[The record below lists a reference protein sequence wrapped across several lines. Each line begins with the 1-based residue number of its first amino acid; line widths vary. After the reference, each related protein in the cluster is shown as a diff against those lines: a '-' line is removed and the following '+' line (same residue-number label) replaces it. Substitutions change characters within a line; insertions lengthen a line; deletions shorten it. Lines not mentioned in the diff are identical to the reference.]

1 MELFKRQDVNKL
13 VDSIGN
19 EKPRTLKVFDLVL
32 LTIGAVI
39 GTGVLVLP
47 GFVAA
52 TEAGP
57 SVILSYAMGGIAAI
71 FIVLCYSEFAAS
83 IPTAGGSYS
92 YIYVCMGK
100 IFSIITFVSVL
111 FGYILIL
118 GFVSNGWA
126 SYFNTFLEIFGLKLP
141 FILTHMPS
149 QGGIV
154 NLPAIIVVLGMTWL
168 LSRGTSESKWVNNLM
183 VIIKIIVIL
192 LFVIV
197 GAFYLNPSNVT
208 ADFFPMGFK
217 GTALGASTVF
227 LAYTGFDITASAA
240 EETINP
246 QKTLPKALLISIFFA
261 TAIYCAVSVVL
272 VMMVHYTDLNQTDSL
287 SYALIKVGQ
296 YIPAGFLSF
305 GAIIGIFAIIF
316 AVCFGCSRILSNGS
330 KDGFIPKFLGKEN
343 KKGAPSI
350 ALWSVG
356 IIGAV
361 LGGFVNV
368 NILANAAV
376 LALLL
381 VYLLVCVGVII
392 FRYTNPD
399 FKRGFRTPLVPL
411 VPILGTLSC
420 LYLMYQQGLD
430 SWLYFVGGVGI
441 FSIIL
446 IIYSTYKEKRVLDK

>member
-1 MELFKRQDVNKL
+1 MKLFKRQDVYQL
-13 VDSIGN
+13 IGSIKH
-19 EKPRTLKVFDLVL
+19 EKKRTLGVFDLVL
-32 LTIGAVI
+32 LTVGAVI

-83 IPTAGGSYS
+83 IPTSGGSYS
-92 YIYVCMGK
+92 YINVCMGK
-100 IFSIITFVSVL
+100 IFSIITFVSVM

-118 GFVSNGWA
+118 GFVANGWA
-126 SYFNTFLEIFGLKLP
+126 SYFNTFLKIFGFSLP
-141 FILTHMPS
+141 FALTHMPS

-154 NLPAIIVVLGMTWL
+154 NLPAIIVVLGIAWL
-168 LSRGTSESKWVNNLM
+168 LTRGTSESKWINNLM
-183 VIIKIIVIL
+183 VIIKITVIL

-197 GAFYLNPSNVT
+197 GAFYIEPSNIV
-208 ADFFPMGFK
+208 DFFPHGFG

-246 QKTLPKALLISIFFA
+246 QKTLPKALLISILFA
-261 TAIYCAVSVVL
+261 TAVYCAVSVVL
-272 VMMVHYTDLNQTDSL
+272 VMMVHYTELNQTDSL
-287 SYALIKVGQ
+287 SYALVKVGQ
-296 YIPAGFLSF
+296 YIPAAFLSF
-305 GAIIGIFAIIF
+305 GAIIGILAIIF
-316 AVCFGCSRILSNGS
+316 AVCFGCSRILASGS
-330 KDGFIPKFLGKEN
+330 KDGFVPKVFGKEN

-350 ALWSVG
+350 ALWAVG
-356 IIGAV
+356 ITGAL

-368 NILANAAV
+368 NILANASV

-381 VYLLVCVGVII
+381 VYLLVCIGIII

-411 VPILGTLSC
+411 VPILGIASC
-420 LYLMYQQGLD
+420 IYLMYQQNLD
-430 SWLYFVGGVGI
+430 SWLYFVVGVGI

-446 IIYSTYKEKRVLDK
+446 VIYAKYRKVKNIG